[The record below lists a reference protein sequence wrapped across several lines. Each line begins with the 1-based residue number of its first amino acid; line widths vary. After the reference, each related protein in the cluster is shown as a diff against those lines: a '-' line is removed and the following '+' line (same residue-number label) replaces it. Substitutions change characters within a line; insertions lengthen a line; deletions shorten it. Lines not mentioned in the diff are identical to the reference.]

1 MKRIISILM
10 LLGMFLVV
18 VTAFGMETAAIAKDS
33 TLDPDSMVNYL
44 DPTNAPVAAV
54 AEHRGL
60 MGLTEWGLPGIG
72 GSAAGGM
79 GENPDS
85 IVYHL
90 DPTNA
95 PSERIPTG
103 QSRIVPE
110 NFDSIIHFLS
120 PVGSMD

>member
-1 MKRIISILM
+1 MKRIISVLM
-10 LLGMFLVV
+10 LIGIFLIV
-18 VTAFGMETAAIAKDS
+18 VTAFGAETVAIAKDS

-44 DPTNAPVAAV
+44 DPTNAPAAAV

-60 MGLTEWGLPGIG
+60 LGLTEWGLPGIG

-79 GENPDS
+79 GDNPDS
-85 IVYHL
+85 MLYVL

-95 PSERIPTG
+95 PSERIATG
-103 QSRIVPE
+103 QKKIVPE
-110 NFDSIIHFLS
+110 NRESIIHFLS